1 MKKECNCRAKAQVEL
16 PLDKEAERI
25 LHHFNCHLPTMMAM
39 LERQFAV
46 LHNRAQVLLGFCGI
60 VITTTGFS
68 GRIIAGTNL
77 TAQLAIIMGL
87 LFVLASACTVVWGV
101 LHLRWLTLQPGDT
114 PQEWLIT
121 SLKYRDL
128 KTCRYRDAI
137 YLMLAGLTF
146 YVFAISVML
155 LFPTIN
161 AAPLVR

>member
-1 MKKECNCRAKAQVEL
+1 
-16 PLDKEAERI
+16 
-25 LHHFNCHLPTMMAM
+25 M

-87 LFVLASACTVVWGV
+87 LFVLASACTVVSGV

-114 PQEWLIT
+114 PEEWLMT

-137 YLMLAGLTF
+137 YLVLAGLTF
-146 YVFAISVML
+146 YVFAISIML
-155 LFPTIN
+155 LFPG
-161 AAPLVR
+161 APVPPMNR